1 METKQLQLLCKFK
14 KISRQMM
21 EAYIYRQNCRN
32 DGEAFCIPTC
42 ILREASFSIRSAG
55 FPELSEEYI
64 NDSADNEIRLP
75 CLFIRGSNVSDD
87 FTKWDISKSKSKR
100 LFDTLIW
107 GKSEEIPEN
116 VPLTEF
122 VL

>member
-1 METKQLQLLCKFK
+1 
-14 KISRQMM
+14 MM

-32 DGEAFCIPTC
+32 DGEAWGTPTC
-42 ILREASFSIRSAG
+42 VLREASFSIRSAG

-64 NDSADNEIRLP
+64 DDSADNDIKLP
-75 CLFIRGSNVSDD
+75 CLFIRGCNVSDD
-87 FTKWDISKSKSKR
+87 LIKWDISKSKSKR

-107 GKSEEIPEN
+107 GKSEEMPDD